1 MTVNMTLEEIKP
13 NWTKTDNIIY
23 GENAF
28 EVKLKSIE
36 ASKTKVIAK
45 S

>member
-1 MTVNMTLEEIKP
+1 MSLEEIKA
-13 NWTKTDNIIY
+13 NWTKTDDLIY

-28 EVKLKSIE
+28 EVKLKSLE

-45 S
+45 T